1 MRAPTRFNPIDFY
14 RKAGKP
20 LSVKAREIKH
30 RPVTTAQLSPV
41 GHAFDKLS
49 GPIADYITAE
59 REKKKATAA
68 RAEMKDVL
76 SAYYNRGGQPAYDAV
91 ANAPMDMDETS
102 DDVDRDADIAFNKTG
117 GIEAVNAMDPS
128 VAPEAQDMRVALMV
142 DASRQR
148 QAREERDET
157 RRYQEGLAEIN
168 AQRAKDLKGSP
179 DGKVVPRKTGKDQN
193 GVMRYIDNG
202 ERVYPAVKVAV
213 DPKAEYTLGDD
224 GSQKLTRKGKER
236 FEEKWRTR
244 IKPQVDQLQ
253 EVDRKLR
260 IVNKALDQKTGT
272 ADIAAINAYQRMLDE
287 GVVRGEDITTQASA
301 KSAYDTVTLWLANK
315 KEGDLLPQPVRDKM
329 RTMANILSRQTVKGI
344 STTLNSWREVVL
356 DTSGLEWKNIMPLG
370 LDAFLTTGMTEADKE
385 ALNWAK
391 KNPNDPRAIEAK
403 KRLGIR

>member
-1 MRAPTRFNPIDFY
+1 
-14 RKAGKP
+14 
-20 LSVKAREIKH
+20 
-30 RPVTTAQLSPV
+30 
-41 GHAFDKLS
+41 
-49 GPIADYITAE
+49 
-59 REKKKATAA
+59 
-68 RAEMKDVL
+68 
-76 SAYYNRGGQPAYDAV
+76 
-91 ANAPMDMDETS
+91 MDMDETS
-102 DDVDRDADIAFNKTG
+102 DDVDRDADIAFNKPG
-117 GIEAVNAMDPS
+117 GIGAVNAMDPS
-128 VAPEAQDMRVALMV
+128 VAPEAQDMRMALME
-142 DASRQR
+142 DSYRQR
-148 QAREERDET
+148 RAEDVRDEN

-193 GVMRYIDNG
+193 GVMRYIDSG

>member
-59 REKKKATAA
+59 REKKRATAA

-193 GVMRYIDNG
+193 GVMRYIDSG